1 MTPWN
6 LVVLGSGSAKPT
18 AFRSPSAQALYVGR
32 QVYLIDCGEGTQ
44 MQLCKAALAPERV
57 VAVFI
62 THLHADHTLGLFG
75 LIASLSMSGR
85 TAPLAIYAHRDLKP
99 ILDTMVAF
107 FVVHL
112 NFELQFHPLPD
123 TPGATIYAD
132 RQLSVSTIPLHHR
145 IPTMGFKF
153 EEHPLPPNIYPEVIE
168 KYALT
173 RQEIATLKRG
183 EDVLLEN
190 GDVLSTTEAL
200 YQRRNPRSF
209 AYMSDTLYT
218 AAAAEYVEG
227 VDLLYH
233 EATYMQALIQLAK
246 DTGHSTAQQ
255 AATFAK
261 LANVKQLLLGH
272 YSARYTDPTP
282 LLQEAVAVF
291 PNTTLARELDVHK
304 I

>member
-1 MTPWN
+1 
-6 LVVLGSGSAKPT
+6 
-18 AFRSPSAQALYVGR
+18 
-32 QVYLIDCGEGTQ
+32 
-44 MQLCKAALAPERV
+44 
-57 VAVFI
+57 
-62 THLHADHTLGLFG
+62 
-75 LIASLSMSGR
+75 
-85 TAPLAIYAHRDLKP
+85 
-99 ILDTMVAF
+99 
-107 FVVHL
+107 
-112 NFELQFHPLPD
+112 
-123 TPGATIYAD
+123 
-132 RQLSVSTIPLHHR
+132 
-145 IPTMGFKF
+145 MGFKF